1 MATSQTKTDDIDGTE
16 GATTR
21 YFGIN
26 DKSLEIDLTDAN
38 FAKLT
43 RLSGRSSRRPGRGS
57 TISAFPDR
65 KTVRHTDWCTQTR
78 HQY

>member
-1 MATSQTKTDDIDGTE
+1 MATTQTKTDDIDGTE

-38 FAKLT
+38 FAKLAAA
-43 RLSGRSSRRPGRGS
+43 LSPFVEKARPREHKFG
-57 TISAFPDR
+57 IA
-65 KTVRHTDWCTQTR
+65 
-78 HQY
+78 